1 MKPSELNFKE
11 QEEGEKFNLTAVPD
25 TSARAF
31 PKRVKDDDRW
41 LKKYWWKIACIV
53 LLLYTIIG
61 GFLMPVP
68 ALSIL
73 HETIRNLYFH
83 VTMWFSMLLI
93 FFVSFIYSI
102 KYLGSSSHEH
112 DIVACEA
119 ANVGLLFGTL
129 GLITGSVWARF
140 TWGSF
145 WSNDPKELCAAIAW
159 LVYMA
164 YFVLRNSFTDIDK
177 KARVS
182 AVYNVFAFVII
193 IPILFVIPRM
203 TDSLHPGNG
212 GNPGF
217 NSYDLDSHL
226 RVVFYPA
233 VAGWILLA
241 VWLLNLRVR
250 MKRIELKKLLHA

>member
-1 MKPSELNFKE
+1 MKKN
-11 QEEGEKFNLTAVPD
+11 
-25 TSARAF
+25 
-31 PKRVKDDDRW
+31 
-41 LKKYWWKIACIV
+41 WWKILCVV
-53 LLLYTIIG
+53 LLFYTIIG
-61 GFLMPVP
+61 GLLMPVP

-83 VTMWFSMLLI
+83 VTMWFGMLVI
-93 FFVSFIYSI
+93 FAVSFIYSI
-102 KYLGSSSHEH
+102 KYLNSLKHEH

-129 GLITGSVWARF
+129 GLITGSIWAKF
-140 TWGSF
+140 TWGSY

-159 LVYMA
+159 LIYMA
-164 YFVLRNSFTDIDK
+164 YFVLRNSFTDMDK
-177 KARVS
+177 RARVS
-182 AVYNVFAFVII
+182 AVYNVFAFVIV

-217 NSYDLDSHL
+217 NTYDLDSNL
-226 RVVFYPA
+226 RMVFYPA
-233 VAGWILLA
+233 VVGWCLLA

-250 MKRIELKKLLHA
+250 MKRIEFKKLMNA

>member
-1 MKPSELNFKE
+1 
-11 QEEGEKFNLTAVPD
+11 
-25 TSARAF
+25 
-31 PKRVKDDDRW
+31 
-41 LKKYWWKIACIV
+41 
-53 LLLYTIIG
+53 
-61 GFLMPVP
+61 MPVP

-83 VTMWFSMLLI
+83 VTMWFGMLVI
-93 FFVSFIYSI
+93 FAVSFIYSI
-102 KYLGSSSHEH
+102 KYLNSLKHEH

-129 GLITGSVWARF
+129 GLITGSIWAKF
-140 TWGSF
+140 TWGSY

-159 LVYMA
+159 LIYMA
-164 YFVLRNSFTDIDK
+164 YFVLRNSFTDMDK
-177 KARVS
+177 RARVS
-182 AVYNVFAFVII
+182 AVYNVFAFVIV

-217 NSYDLDSHL
+217 NTYDLDSNL
-226 RVVFYPA
+226 RMVFYPA
-233 VAGWILLA
+233 VVGWCLLA

-250 MKRIELKKLLHA
+250 MKRIEFKKLMNA